1 MINWYFVCP
10 TDSLF
15 VRGNLA
21 FGEGG
26 EHGYAQMPPPPSLFA
41 GAFRSAILGQDARVL
56 DEFLAIPP
64 DHDGSMRRLSNDLL
78 HVSLGTPAA
87 PGAFRLAWL
96 SLAGKRPGAADQVE
110 ALSPLPADL
119 LWTAGE
125 PGWAP
130 LGCFKRLMPS
140 RLPEGVACSSELPL
154 GAVLQTR
161 RQAKAEGG
169 RYLTGAGLAL
179 HLQGG
184 ELPGPEHAVP
194 VDWVHK
200 DDPRLGIA
208 LDAGRRT
215 AETGRIY
222 TTEGRAFSPGAGL
235 RASSEDATATPFEQT
250 GFLVGIEGL
259 PATDDQGLLPT
270 RGMLRLGGDGRSAEY
285 RRIDFAPPEVDP
297 RRIAEHRRFR
307 LIMRTPGLFRQPGE
321 QPAFGWLPPGVV
333 RDTHTGRYHLSGS
346 GFRAQLVCA
355 AVGRR
360 ELVSGWD
367 LHQWRPKD
375 ALAAVPAGSVYWFD
389 DFSGDANALAQW
401 VAGGL
406 RTAADARPDARYAEG
421 WNQTMLALW
430 PQQ

>member
-41 GAFRSAILGQDARVL
+41 GAFRSAILGQDVRVL
-56 DEFLAIPP
+56 DEFLAIPA
-64 DHDGSMRRLSNDLL
+64 DHDGSVHRLSNDAL
-78 HVSLGTPAA
+78 HMSLGTPAA
-87 PGAFRLAWL
+87 PGAFRIAWL
-96 SLAGKRPGAADQVE
+96 SLAGKRRGTVDQVE
-110 ALSPLPADL
+110 SLSPLPADL
-119 LWTAGE
+119 VWTAGE
-125 PGWAP
+125 PGKATQ
-130 LGCFKRLMPS
+130 GCFERLLPS
-140 RLPEGVACSSELPL
+140 LLPEGVTSSAALPL

-161 RQAKAEGG
+161 RQVKAEGG
-169 RYLTGAGLAL
+169 RYLTGDGLAL
-179 HLQGG
+179 HLQGDA
-184 ELPGPEHAVP
+184 LPGSEHAVP
-194 VDWVHK
+194 ADRVHR

-208 LDAGRRT
+208 IDSARRT

-222 TTEGRAFSPGAGL
+222 TTEGRAFSPVAGSVAPAAEST
-235 RASSEDATATPFEQT
+235 ASFFEET

-259 PATDDQGLLPT
+259 PAAGDKGRLPA

-285 RRIDFAPPEVDP
+285 RRVEFTPPEVP
-297 RRIAEHRRFR
+297 PTLIAGHRRFR

-321 QPAFGWLPPGVV
+321 RPVFGWLPPGVEQ
-333 RDTHTGRYHLSGS
+333 DAHTGKYLLRGA
-346 GFRAQLVCA
+346 GFSAQLVCA
-355 AVGRR
+355 AIGRR

-367 LHQWRPKD
+367 LHKWRPKD

-389 DFSGDANALAQW
+389 DFSGDAPSLAQW

-406 RTAADARPDARYAEG
+406 RTDADARPDARHAEG
-421 WNQTMLALW
+421 WNQAMLALW